1 MKKLLF
7 SALSIAA
14 IAVGSLQAQVAKTP
28 FVEHFSQASCN
39 PCVLQDADIYAE
51 LATFGSA
58 NYIKL
63 TYQTSWPGVD
73 PMNADYANGPQS
85 RLSYYGVD
93 GVPGAIL
100 SGDPIFIFGPSVAI
114 TAATLAAKAIETT
127 NYSMVV
133 THSWAANSDLIVN
146 VAVTNVTANPIS
158 VADRLYVSMIEDQI
172 TFAVAP
178 GSN

>member
-73 PMNADYANGPQS
+73 PMNADY
-85 RLSYYGVD
+85 GVD
-93 GVPGAIL
+93 GVPAVIL
-100 SGDPIFIFGPSVAI
+100 SGDPISHPSVAI

>member
-39 PCVLQDADIYAE
+39 PCVGQDTDIYAE

-93 GVPGAIL
+93 GVPAVIL
-100 SGDPIFIFGPSVAI
+100 SGDPISHPSVAI